1 LAPKPQVGTQQ
12 VVISLNEKLYANAKA
27 IFEQRSQTLLD
38 AYSGPFV
45 EDIVKHLQSSQTNYN
60 IQKKPGEQSGLFFHG
75 YPSGNFL
82 KQVRAFNLLLK
93 VCVVIGVWKQTEKFP
108 IEFKGMPGF
117 ESHDVTSKQIEA
129 LNLLTSLVQSIF
141 KEISALPGKSPR
153 AL

>member
-1 LAPKPQVGTQQ
+1 M
-12 VVISLNEKLYANAKA
+12 VIS
-27 IFEQRSQTLLD
+27 
-38 AYSGPFV
+38 
-45 EDIVKHLQSSQTNYN
+45 
-60 IQKKPGEQSGLFFHG
+60 
-75 YPSGNFL
+75 
-82 KQVRAFNLLLK
+82 
-93 VCVVIGVWKQTEKFP
+93 VWKQTEKFP